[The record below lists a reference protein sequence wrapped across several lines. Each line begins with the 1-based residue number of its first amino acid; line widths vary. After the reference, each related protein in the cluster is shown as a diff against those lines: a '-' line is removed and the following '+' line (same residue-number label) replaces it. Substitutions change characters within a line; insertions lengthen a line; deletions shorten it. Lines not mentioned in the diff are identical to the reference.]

1 MYIVTFY
8 SYKGGVGRTLALA
21 NVATDLVRRGR
32 RVLLVDFDLEA
43 PGLDTFQL
51 FKPQR
56 PTQGIVEYVND
67 YLALHETPD
76 VLEYSYEATL
86 PQCAGN
92 RIVNGELDKSNVHA
106 DEVSDTGRL
115 YVMPAGRRDASY
127 SKLLQN
133 IDWGLLYAEHNGYLM
148 FEDMKEQW
156 KQSFNP
162 DYVLIDSRTGH
173 TDVGGICTRQLPN
186 AVVLLF
192 FPNDQ
197 NLIGLEGVVS
207 DIRDEAKPP
216 RNKRIFLHFVMSDV
230 PDLDDEDHILR
241 DRRDEFER
249 KLGFKRVLTVHH
261 YNSLA
266 LLNQMIFCE
275 SRPRSRLAREYKQVA
290 QEIIRRNAGDK
301 DGALIFLSRYAEER
315 RRGTLSRLDAETMI
329 SSIESE
335 HASDGDIQTH
345 IAFLRMEDGAHEQA
359 KQTLERAIQTIVTSP
374 RTLAR
379 RAQCRLLPLKDETGA
394 EADALR
400 ALEQPNISEP
410 DALRA
415 FQILAELQQ
424 SNVFRRAAQQPTV
437 ELLPVGVRLFVGSR
451 LNRDIADLP
460 IATKILRSVL
470 DDPNIDES
478 LRAGAK
484 HSLALSL
491 IGMGA
496 VSDAVHL
503 LEKEVAKNPT
513 DIPVL
518 FNYAMAR
525 WALHGKYDTGLFQ
538 KVLVLVSPR
547 SQSHSRGANYFQC
560 MAIAHWIV
568 GDLEMAVQTLD
579 RAESLTVASQFSCW
593 HYLEVS
599 KETFHEDLKA
609 IKRMFSGEDVRPEFF
624 SRNQK
629 RELSPTSV
637 TAGDS

>member
-216 RNKRIFLHFVMSDV
+216 RNKRIFLPF
-230 PDLDDEDHILR
+230 
-241 DRRDEFER
+241 
-249 KLGFKRVLTVHH
+249 
-261 YNSLA
+261 
-266 LLNQMIFCE
+266 
-275 SRPRSRLAREYKQVA
+275 
-290 QEIIRRNAGDK
+290 
-301 DGALIFLSRYAEER
+301 RY
-315 RRGTLSRLDAETMI
+315 
-329 SSIESE
+329 
-335 HASDGDIQTH
+335 
-345 IAFLRMEDGAHEQA
+345 
-359 KQTLERAIQTIVTSP
+359 V
-374 RTLAR
+374 
-379 RAQCRLLPLKDETGA
+379 
-394 EADALR
+394 
-400 ALEQPNISEP
+400 
-410 DALRA
+410 
-415 FQILAELQQ
+415 
-424 SNVFRRAAQQPTV
+424 
-437 ELLPVGVRLFVGSR
+437 
-451 LNRDIADLP
+451 
-460 IATKILRSVL
+460 
-470 DDPNIDES
+470 
-478 LRAGAK
+478 
-484 HSLALSL
+484 
-491 IGMGA
+491 
-496 VSDAVHL
+496 
-503 LEKEVAKNPT
+503 
-513 DIPVL
+513 
-518 FNYAMAR
+518 
-525 WALHGKYDTGLFQ
+525 
-538 KVLVLVSPR
+538 
-547 SQSHSRGANYFQC
+547 
-560 MAIAHWIV
+560 
-568 GDLEMAVQTLD
+568 
-579 RAESLTVASQFSCW
+579 
-593 HYLEVS
+593 
-599 KETFHEDLKA
+599 
-609 IKRMFSGEDVRPEFF
+609 
-624 SRNQK
+624 
-629 RELSPTSV
+629 
-637 TAGDS
+637 